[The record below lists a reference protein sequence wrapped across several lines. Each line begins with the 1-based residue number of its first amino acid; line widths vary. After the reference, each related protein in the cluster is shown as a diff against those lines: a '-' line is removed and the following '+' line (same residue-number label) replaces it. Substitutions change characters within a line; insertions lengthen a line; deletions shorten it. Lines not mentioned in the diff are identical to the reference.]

1 MDLTWF
7 QGMLEIKPCTNF
19 GLFDNVIYSITTF
32 IMNLIKVVLAIVS
45 QTSLKCYRALALEF
59 QEKVLYPS
67 SFIYSITTFIM
78 NLIKVVLAIVSQT

>member
-1 MDLTWF
+1 M
-7 QGMLEIKPCTNF
+7 
-19 GLFDNVIYSITTF
+19 
-32 IMNLIKVVLAIVS
+32 
-45 QTSLKCYRALALEF
+45 ALEF